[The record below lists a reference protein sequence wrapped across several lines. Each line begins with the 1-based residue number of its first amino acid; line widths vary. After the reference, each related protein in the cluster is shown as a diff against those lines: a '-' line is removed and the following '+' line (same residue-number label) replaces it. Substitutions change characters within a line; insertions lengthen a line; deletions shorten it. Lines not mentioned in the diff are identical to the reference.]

1 MKILIVRAFPDILNL
16 NSYNVQEVGLAKALT
31 LKGHQCDIVLY
42 HGKQAD
48 RCEPYE
54 FTHEGK
60 QYCFLIYWLK
70 GYELFKNGFMPS
82 VKKLIPDYDVI
93 QVHEYDQIMSW
104 KLYTKQKKPTVI
116 YHGPYYGEY
125 ARGYNLKC
133 KVFDRLF
140 LKRRH
145 YENVVAVTKS
155 KLATEF
161 LKEKGFR
168 QVITA
173 GVGINADNFGESNI
187 TGQSESGHQE
197 NTDGSKSSKNLLY
210 VGKIEERRNVYF
222 LVDVFRELHHRDS
235 ERKLTL
241 IGSGEKEY
249 QERFLQEIRSEL
261 EQGSIQYVEKA
272 TQKELAEYYKQSS
285 LFLFTS
291 NYEIFG
297 MVLLEAMYFGIPAI
311 SSRNGGSTTLIE
323 NGFNGYVM
331 DGFDKSKWTERVE
344 GMLCDPEKLTQ
355 LGIHAQQTIREH
367 FTWDALA
374 DKFVEAYE
382 LAVKE
387 FERM

>member
-1 MKILIVRAFPDILNL
+1 MKILIVRTFPDVLNL

-31 LKGHQCDIVLY
+31 LKGHSCDIVLY

-54 FTHEGK
+54 FEHDGK
-60 QYCFLIYWLK
+60 KYCFSIYWLK

-82 VKKLIPDYDVI
+82 VKKLIASYDVI
-93 QVHEYDQIMSW
+93 QVHEYDQILSW

-116 YHGPYYGEY
+116 YHGPYYDEY
-125 ARGYNLKC
+125 AKGYNLKC

-140 LKRRH
+140 LKKRS
-145 YENVVAVTKS
+145 YENVVTVTKS

-173 GVGINADNFGESNI
+173 GVGINADNFGERNMDGGSV
-187 TGQSESGHQE
+187 TVHPE
-197 NTDGSKSSKNLLY
+197 NAARSKSSKNLLY
-210 VGKIEERRNVYF
+210 VGKVEERRNIYF
-222 LVDVFRELHHRDS
+222 LIDVFRELHRRDT
-235 ERKLTL
+235 ELKLTL

-249 QERFLQEIRSEL
+249 RERFLQEIRSEL
-261 EQGSIQYVEKA
+261 EQGSIRYVEKA
-272 TQKELAEYYKQSS
+272 TQKELAEYYMRSS

-297 MVLLEAMYFGIPAI
+297 MVLLEAMYFGVPVI
-311 SSRNGGSTTLIE
+311 SSRNGGSMTLIE
-323 NGFNGYVM
+323 NGCNGYIM
-331 DGFDKSKWTERVE
+331 EEFDQRKWTECI
-344 GMLCDPEKLTQ
+344 GDLLGDSEKLEQ
-355 LGIHAQQTIREH
+355 LGICARQTIREQ

-374 DKFVEAYE
+374 DKFLEAYQ

-387 FERM
+387 FERI

>member
-1 MKILIVRAFPDILNL
+1 MKILIVRTFPNVLNL

-31 LKGHQCDIVLY
+31 LKGHSCDIILY
-42 HGKQAD
+42 HGKRAD

-54 FTHEGK
+54 FEHDGK
-60 QYCFLIYWLK
+60 KYCFSIYWLK
-70 GYELFKNGFMPS
+70 GYGLFKNGFMPS
-82 VKKLIPDYDVI
+82 VKKMIADYDVI

-104 KLYTKQKKPTVI
+104 MLYTRQTKPTVI

-125 ARGYNLKC
+125 AKGYNLKC

-140 LKRRH
+140 LKRRS

-187 TGQSESGHQE
+187 AGRSDSTHPE
-197 NTDGSKSSKNLLY
+197 NADRSKSSKNLLY

-222 LVDVFRELHHRDS
+222 LINVFRELHRKNPDL
-235 ERKLTL
+235 KLTL

-249 QERFLQEIRSEL
+249 RERFLQEIRSEL
-261 EQGSIQYVEKA
+261 EQGSVIYVEKA

-297 MVLLEAMYFGIPAI
+297 MVLLEAMYFGVPVI

-331 DGFDKSKWTERVE
+331 DGFDQSKWTECME
-344 GMLCDPEKLTQ
+344 GLLCDSEKLTQ
-355 LGIHAQQTIREH
+355 MGIHAQQTIKEQ

-382 LAVKE
+382 LAVKG

>member
-1 MKILIVRAFPDILNL
+1 MKILIVRTFPDILNL

-31 LKGHQCDIVLY
+31 LKGDQCDIVLY

-48 RCEPYE
+48 RQEAYQFE
-54 FTHEGK
+54 HEGR
-60 QYCFLIYWLK
+60 QYRFMIYWLK
-70 GYELFKNGFMPS
+70 GYGLFKNGFMPS
-82 VKKLIPDYDVI
+82 VKKLITDYDVI

-104 KLYTKQKKPTVI
+104 MLYTKQKKPTVI

-125 ARGYNLKC
+125 AKGYNLKC

-140 LKRRH
+140 LKRRS

-187 TGQSESGHQE
+187 AGQSENGHQE
-197 NTDGSKSSKNLLY
+197 NTDGSKNSKNLLY
-210 VGKIEERRNVYF
+210 VGKIEERRNIYF
-222 LVDVFRELHHRDS
+222 LIDVFRELHRRDS
-235 ERKLTL
+235 ELKLTL

-249 QERFLQEIRSEL
+249 RENFLQEIRSEL
-261 EQGSIQYVEKA
+261 EKGSIIYVEKA
-272 TQKELAEYYKQSS
+272 TQKELAEYYRQSS

-297 MVLLEAMYFGIPAI
+297 MVLLEAMYFGVPVI

-331 DGFDKSKWTERVE
+331 DGFDQSKWTECME
-344 GMLCDPEKLTQ
+344 GLLCDSEKLAQ
-355 LGIHAQQTIREH
+355 MGMHAQQTINEQ

-387 FERM
+387 LERM